1 MRFKITTEEAKTIL
15 EMHSKMK
22 NNHSIIIEQD
32 LPKTEE
38 SDESKLK
45 RAVAA
50 GCVSGG
56 TLYKS
61 ASTGKIYYRKPS
73 AKQPNKTV
81 DFFADLTYEFT
92 DKSIKGTWKCDE
104 IKGTFKPELS
114 TQPKL
119 TPQQQRSVDDKINFY
134 KGLYQKEQPTAD
146 QITKKEWEKVNL
158 KLEKGFEG
166 IIDFDYYI
174 WKKSG
179 LRQTQTPQQINIIQ
193 SYTPPRG
200 TWKDEGGK
208 LNPATAKTYDT
219 LDLSIEYPEEFP
231 ESYILVKP
239 IDSVDTNELIKEL
252 NGLVGTR
259 NFADMKTCKNIIKKY
274 DIAKQKEAPVDD
286 VVLRSWKMAVNSCK
300 AKVSNYYD
308 LGITNKTLESLVFKT
323 TDKNGK
329 PIVDADDKPIAPNDK
344 DKRWDIT
351 LQTKKT
357 PTVTP
362 TSTTP

>member
-22 NNHSIIIEQD
+22 NNRSIMIEQD
-32 LPKTEE
+32 SPKIEE
-38 SDESKLK
+38 SDESKLR

-56 TLYKS
+56 TLSKS
-61 ASTGKIYYRKPS
+61 VSTGKVYYRKPS

-104 IKGTFKPELS
+104 IKATFKPELA

-119 TPQQQRSVDDKINFY
+119 NPQQQRSVDDKINFY

-158 KLEKGFEG
+158 KLEKGFEV

-179 LRQTQTPQQINIIQ
+179 LRQTLEPQQIPIVQ
-193 SYTPPRG
+193 KYTKPNGPW
-200 TWKDEGGK
+200 TNEGGK

-252 NGLVGTR
+252 NSLVETR
-259 NFADMKTCKNIIKKY
+259 NFADKKICKNIINKY
-274 DIAKQKEAPVDD
+274 NIAKEKDAPVDD
-286 VVLRSWKMAVNSCK
+286 VVLRSWKIAINSCK
-300 AKVSNYYD
+300 AKVSNYND
-308 LGITNKTLESLVFKT
+308 LGVTKNTLETLVFKT
-323 TDKNGK
+323 TDKDGK
-329 PIVDADDKPIAPNDK
+329 PIVDANGKPIAPTEK
-344 DKRWDIT
+344 EKRWDIT
-351 LQTKKT
+351 LKTKKT